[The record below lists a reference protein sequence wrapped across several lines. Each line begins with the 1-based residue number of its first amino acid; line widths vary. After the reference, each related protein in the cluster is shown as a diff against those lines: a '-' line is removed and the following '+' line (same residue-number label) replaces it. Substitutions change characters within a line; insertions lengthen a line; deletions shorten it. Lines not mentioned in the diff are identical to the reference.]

1 MDHFGSI
8 QTPIMF
14 YLNQATDNMKHVYR
28 LSRLWCAPVMAIVM
42 VISLAMTGCQTMRS
56 PSTTLSNTILQS
68 SSSLPKVIATAPTN
82 LPHMDASQL
91 SGKLIFIYLTGFG
104 ENRQA
109 QLIETQMDGSNPKT
123 LYKVNGTIMSLSAS
137 RLGDRL
143 IFTVQAGKSYPKVV
157 ILDRA
162 TLQVT
167 DVSDVS
173 AVSGVSGVSAKRT
186 HNFSGAISPDGRQ
199 LLLANSQMGNPE
211 IFLTDSS
218 GNIKQQLTQ
227 QPAIDLAPVWLPDG
241 KSFIFTSD
249 KAKFLQP
256 QLYQYYFAKQQFL
269 PLNLPGKINAIARVS
284 PSGRLITYVSDNSQ
298 GRLADMAT
306 KQSIAINN
314 EGLAEPA
321 NFSPDGNYLL
331 YSAKNR
337 IKIIPVPT
345 FEPLAPQQSPVSW
358 TIEFADSNHQPFTIR
373 EPIWVIP

>member
-1 MDHFGSI
+1 MSDVH
-8 QTPIMF
+8 
-14 YLNQATDNMKHVYR
+14 
-28 LSRLWCAPVMAIVM
+28 
-42 VISLAMTGCQTMRS
+42 
-56 PSTTLSNTILQS
+56 
-68 SSSLPKVIATAPTN
+68 
-82 LPHMDASQL
+82 ASQL

-109 QLIETQMDGSNPKT
+109 QLIETQIDGSDPKT
-123 LYKVNGTIMSLSAS
+123 LYKVNGTMMSLSAS

-167 DVSDVS
+167 EI
-173 AVSGVSGVSAKRT
+173 SGVSGVSAVSAKGT

-199 LLLANSQMGNPE
+199 LLLANSQLGNPE

-218 GNIKQQLTQ
+218 GNIKQQLTH

-241 KSFIFTSD
+241 ESFIFTSD

-269 PLNLPGKINAIARVS
+269 PLNLPGKTNAIARVS

-306 KQSIAINN
+306 KKSIAINN

-337 IKIIPVPT
+337 IKITPVPT
-345 FEPLAPQQSPVSW
+345 FERLAPQQSPVSW
-358 TIEFADSNHQPFTIR
+358 TIEFDDSNHRPFTIR
-373 EPIWVIP
+373 EPIWVTP

>member
-1 MDHFGSI
+1 
-8 QTPIMF
+8 MF
-14 YLNQATDNMKHVYR
+14 YLNQATNNMKHVY
-28 LSRLWCAPVMAIVM
+28 LLPRLWCAAVMAIVM
-42 VISLAMTGCQTMRS
+42 AISLAMTGCQTMHS
-56 PSTTLSNTILQS
+56 PSTNISSTSLQS
-68 SSSLPKVIATAPTN
+68 STSLPKVIEAVPTN
-82 LPHMDASQL
+82 LPHMDARQL

-109 QLIETQMDGSNPKT
+109 QLIETQIDGSDPKT

-143 IFTVQAGKSYPKVV
+143 IFTVQAGNSYPQVV

-167 DVSDVS
+167 EIS
-173 AVSGVSGVSAKRT
+173 AVSGRRT

-218 GNIKQQLTQ
+218 GNVKQQLTH

-241 KSFIFTSD
+241 QSFIFTSD

-269 PLNLPGKINAIARVS
+269 PLNLPGKTNAIARIS
-284 PSGRLITYVSDNSQ
+284 PTGRLITYVSDNSQ

-306 KQSIAINN
+306 KKSIAINN

-345 FEPLAPQQSPVSW
+345 FESLRLQQSPASW

-373 EPIWVIP
+373 EPIWVTP

>member
-1 MDHFGSI
+1 
-8 QTPIMF
+8 MF
-14 YLNQATDNMKHVYR
+14 YLNQATDNMKHVYPLPR
-28 LSRLWCAPVMAIVM
+28 FWCAAVMAIVM
-42 VISLAMTGCQTMRS
+42 AISLAMTGCQTMHS
-56 PSTTLSNTILQS
+56 PSTTLSNTSLQS
-68 SSSLPKVIATAPTN
+68 STSLPKVIATAPTN

-91 SGKLIFIYLTGFG
+91 SGKLVFIYLTGFG
-104 ENRQA
+104 ESRQA
-109 QLIETQMDGSNPKT
+109 QLIETQIDGSDPKT
-123 LYKVNGTIMSLSAS
+123 LYKVNGTIMSLSSS

-173 AVSGVSGVSAKRT
+173 GVSAKRT
-186 HNFSGAISPDGRQ
+186 HNFSGAISPDGHQ

-218 GNIKQQLTQ
+218 GNIKQQLTH

-241 KSFIFTSD
+241 QSFIFTSD

-256 QLYQYYFAKQQFL
+256 QLYQYYFAKQQIL
-269 PLNLPGKINAIARVS
+269 PLNLPGKTNAIARVS

-298 GRLADMAT
+298 GRLTDMAT
-306 KQSIAINN
+306 KKSIAINT

-337 IKIIPVPT
+337 IKIIPVPS
-345 FEPLAPQQSPVSW
+345 FETLTMQQSPASW

-373 EPIWVIP
+373 EPIWVNY

>member
-1 MDHFGSI
+1 
-8 QTPIMF
+8 MF
-14 YLNQATDNMKHVYR
+14 YLNQATNNMKHVY
-28 LSRLWCAPVMAIVM
+28 LLPRLWCAAVMAIVM
-42 VISLAMTGCQTMRS
+42 AISLAMTGCQTMHS
-56 PSTTLSNTILQS
+56 PSTTLSNTTLQS
-68 SSSLPKVIATAPTN
+68 STSLPKVIEAVPTN
-82 LPHMDASQL
+82 LPHMDARQL

-109 QLIETQMDGSNPKT
+109 QLIETQIDGSDPKT

-143 IFTVQAGKSYPKVV
+143 IFTVQAGNSYPQVV

-167 DVSDVS
+167 EIS
-173 AVSGVSGVSAKRT
+173 AVSGRRT

-218 GNIKQQLTQ
+218 GNVKQQLTH

-241 KSFIFTSD
+241 QSFIFTSD

-256 QLYQYYFAKQQFL
+256 QLYQYHFAKQQFL
-269 PLNLPGKINAIARVS
+269 PLNLPGKTNAIARVS

-306 KQSIAINN
+306 KKNIAIND

-345 FEPLAPQQSPVSW
+345 FKPLASQQSPVSW
-358 TIEFADSNHQPFTIR
+358 TVEFADSNHQPFTIR

>member
-1 MDHFGSI
+1 
-8 QTPIMF
+8 MF
-14 YLNQATDNMKHVYR
+14 CLNHATNNMKHFYP
-28 LSRLWCAPVMAIVM
+28 LPRLWCAAVMAIVM
-42 VISLAMTGCQTMRS
+42 AISLAMTGCQTMRS
-56 PSTTLSNTILQS
+56 PSTNISNTSLQS
-68 SSSLPKVIATAPTN
+68 STSLPKVIATAPTN
-82 LPHMDASQL
+82 LSDVHASQL

-109 QLIETQMDGSNPKT
+109 QLIETQIDGSDPET

-167 DVSDVS
+167 EIS
-173 AVSGVSGVSAKRT
+173 AVSAKGT

-199 LLLANSQMGNPE
+199 LLLANSQLGNPE

-218 GNIKQQLTQ
+218 GNIKQQLTH

-241 KSFIFTSD
+241 QSFIFTSD

-269 PLNLPGKINAIARVS
+269 PLNLPGKTNAIARVS

-306 KQSIAINN
+306 KKSIAINN

-337 IKIIPVPT
+337 IKIIPVPN
-345 FEPLAPQQSPVSW
+345 FERLAPQQSPVSW
-358 TIEFADSNHQPFTIR
+358 TIEFADSNHRPFTIR

>member
-1 MDHFGSI
+1 
-8 QTPIMF
+8 MF
-14 YLNQATDNMKHVYR
+14 CLNQATNNMKHVYQ

-42 VISLAMTGCQTMRS
+42 AISLAMTGCQTIRS
-56 PSTTLSNTILQS
+56 PSTTLSNTTLQS

-82 LPHMDASQL
+82 LPHMDASQR

-109 QLIETQMDGSNPKT
+109 QLIETQIDGSDPKT

-167 DVSDVS
+167 DVSGVS
-173 AVSGVSGVSAKRT
+173 EVSGVSAKRT

-218 GNIKQQLTQ
+218 GNIKQQLTH

-241 KSFIFTSD
+241 QSFIFTSD

-269 PLNLPGKINAIARVS
+269 PLNLPGKTNAIARIS
-284 PSGRLITYVSDNSQ
+284 PTGRLITYVSDNSQ

-337 IKIIPVPT
+337 IKITSVPT
-345 FEPLAPQQSPVSW
+345 FESLRLQQPPVSW
-358 TIEFADSNHQPFTIR
+358 TIEFTDSNHQPFTIR

>member
-1 MDHFGSI
+1 
-8 QTPIMF
+8 MF
-14 YLNQATDNMKHVYR
+14 YLNETSNNMKHVY
-28 LSRLWCAPVMAIVM
+28 LLPRLWCAAVMAIVM
-42 VISLAMTGCQTMRS
+42 AISLAMTGCQTMRS
-56 PSTTLSNTILQS
+56 PSTTLSSTSLQS
-68 SSSLPKVIATAPTN
+68 STSLPKVIATAPTN
-82 LPHMDASQL
+82 LSDLHIRQL

-109 QLIETQMDGSNPKT
+109 QLIETQIDGSDPKT

-167 DVSDVS
+167 EIS
-173 AVSGVSGVSAKRT
+173 AVSAKRT

-218 GNIKQQLTQ
+218 GNVKQQLTH

-241 KSFIFTSD
+241 QSFIFTSD

-269 PLNLPGKINAIARVS
+269 PLNLPGKTNAIARVS

-298 GRLADMAT
+298 GRLTDMAT
-306 KQSIAINN
+306 KKSIAINN

-337 IKIIPVPT
+337 IKIIPVPN
-345 FEPLAPQQSPVSW
+345 FETLTPQQSPVSW
-358 TIEFADSNHQPFTIR
+358 TIEFTDSNHQPFTIR
-373 EPIWVIP
+373 EPIWVNY

>member
-1 MDHFGSI
+1 
-8 QTPIMF
+8 MF
-14 YLNQATDNMKHVYR
+14 CLNQATNNMKHVYQ
-28 LSRLWCAPVMAIVM
+28 LPRLWCAAVMAIVM
-42 VISLAMTGCQTMRS
+42 AISLAMTGCQTMRS
-56 PSTTLSNTILQS
+56 PSINLSNTTLQS
-68 SSSLPKVIATAPTN
+68 STSLPKVIATAPTN
-82 LPHMDASQL
+82 LPHMNASQL

-109 QLIETQMDGSNPKT
+109 QLIETQIDGSDPKT

-167 DVSDVS
+167 DVS
-173 AVSGVSGVSAKRT
+173 AVSGVSGISAKRT
-186 HNFSGAISPDGRQ
+186 HNFSAAISPDGRQ

-218 GNIKQQLTQ
+218 GNIKQQLTH

-241 KSFIFTSD
+241 QSFIFTSD

-269 PLNLPGKINAIARVS
+269 PLNLPGKTNAIARVS

-306 KQSIAINN
+306 KKSIAINN

-321 NFSPDGNYLL
+321 NFSPDGNCLL

-345 FEPLAPQQSPVSW
+345 FETLTLQQSPANW

-373 EPIWVIP
+373 EPIWVNF

>member
-1 MDHFGSI
+1 
-8 QTPIMF
+8 MF
-14 YLNQATDNMKHVYR
+14 CLNQATNNMKHVYP
-28 LSRLWCAPVMAIVM
+28 LPRLWCAAVMAIVM
-42 VISLAMTGCQTMRS
+42 AISLAMTGCQTMHS
-56 PSTTLSNTILQS
+56 PSTNISNTSLQS
-68 SSSLPKVIATAPTN
+68 STSLPKVIATAPTN
-82 LPHMDASQL
+82 LSDVHASQL

-109 QLIETQMDGSNPKT
+109 QLIETQIDGSDPET

-167 DVSDVS
+167 EIS
-173 AVSGVSGVSAKRT
+173 AVSAKRA

-199 LLLANSQMGNPE
+199 LLLANSQLGNPE

-218 GNIKQQLTQ
+218 GNIKQQLTH

-241 KSFIFTSD
+241 ESFIFTSD

-269 PLNLPGKINAIARVS
+269 PLNLPGKTNAIARVS

-306 KQSIAINN
+306 KKSIAINN

-337 IKIIPVPT
+337 IKITPVPT
-345 FEPLAPQQSPVSW
+345 FERLAPQQSPVSW
-358 TIEFADSNHQPFTIR
+358 TIEFDDSNHRPFTIR
-373 EPIWVIP
+373 EPIWVTP

>member
-1 MDHFGSI
+1 
-8 QTPIMF
+8 MF
-14 YLNQATDNMKHVYR
+14 YLNQATNNMKHVY
-28 LSRLWCAPVMAIVM
+28 LLPRLWCAAVMAIVM
-42 VISLAMTGCQTMRS
+42 AISLAMTGCQTMHS
-56 PSTTLSNTILQS
+56 PSTNISSTSLQS
-68 SSSLPKVIATAPTN
+68 STSLPKVIATAPTN
-82 LPHMDASQL
+82 LLHMDASQL

-109 QLIETQMDGSNPKT
+109 QLIETQMDGSDPKT

-143 IFTVQAGKSYPKVV
+143 IFTVQAGNSYPQVV

-167 DVSDVS
+167 EIS
-173 AVSGVSGVSAKRT
+173 AVSGRRT

-218 GNIKQQLTQ
+218 GNVKQQLTH

-241 KSFIFTSD
+241 QSFIFTSD

-269 PLNLPGKINAIARVS
+269 PLNLPGKTNAIARIS
-284 PSGRLITYVSDNSQ
+284 PTGRLITYVSDNSQ

-306 KQSIAINN
+306 KKSIAIND

-345 FEPLAPQQSPVSW
+345 FESLRLQQSPASW
-358 TIEFADSNHQPFTIR
+358 TIQFADSNHQPFTIR
-373 EPIWVIP
+373 EPIWVTP

>member
-1 MDHFGSI
+1 
-8 QTPIMF
+8 
-14 YLNQATDNMKHVYR
+14 
-28 LSRLWCAPVMAIVM
+28 
-42 VISLAMTGCQTMRS
+42 
-56 PSTTLSNTILQS
+56 
-68 SSSLPKVIATAPTN
+68 
-82 LPHMDASQL
+82 
-91 SGKLIFIYLTGFG
+91 
-104 ENRQA
+104 
-109 QLIETQMDGSNPKT
+109 
-123 LYKVNGTIMSLSAS
+123 MSLSSS

-143 IFTVQAGKSYPKVV
+143 IFTVQVGKSYPQVV

-167 DVSDVS
+167 EISG
-173 AVSGVSGVSAKRT
+173 VSGVSGVSAKPT

-218 GNIKQQLTQ
+218 GNIKQQLTH

-241 KSFIFTSD
+241 QSFIFTSD

-269 PLNLPGKINAIARVS
+269 PLNLPGKTNAIARVS

-298 GRLADMAT
+298 GRLTDMAT
-306 KQSIAINN
+306 KKSIAIND

-321 NFSPDGNYLL
+321 DFSPDGNYLL

-337 IKIIPVPT
+337 IKIIPVPS
-345 FEPLAPQQSPVSW
+345 FETLILQQSPASW
-358 TIEFADSNHQPFTIR
+358 TIEFADSSHQPFTIR

>member
-1 MDHFGSI
+1 
-8 QTPIMF
+8 
-14 YLNQATDNMKHVYR
+14 MKHVYP

-42 VISLAMTGCQTMRS
+42 AISLAMTGCQTMGS
-56 PSTTLSNTILQS
+56 PSTTLSNTTLQS

-82 LPHMDASQL
+82 FQHMDASQR

-104 ENRQA
+104 ANRQA
-109 QLIETQMDGSNPKT
+109 QLIETQIDGSDPKT

-167 DVSDVS
+167 DVSGVS
-173 AVSGVSGVSAKRT
+173 EVSGVSAKRT

-218 GNIKQQLTQ
+218 GNIKQQLTH

-241 KSFIFTSD
+241 QSFIFTSD

-269 PLNLPGKINAIARVS
+269 PLNLPGKTNAIARVS

-298 GRLADMAT
+298 GRLVDMAT
-306 KQSIAINN
+306 KKSIAINN
-314 EGLAEPA
+314 AGLAEPA

-337 IKIIPVPT
+337 IKITPVPT
-345 FEPLAPQQSPVSW
+345 FEPLGPQQSPANW
-358 TIEFADSNHQPFTIR
+358 TIQFADSNHQLFTIR
-373 EPIWVIP
+373 EPIWVTP